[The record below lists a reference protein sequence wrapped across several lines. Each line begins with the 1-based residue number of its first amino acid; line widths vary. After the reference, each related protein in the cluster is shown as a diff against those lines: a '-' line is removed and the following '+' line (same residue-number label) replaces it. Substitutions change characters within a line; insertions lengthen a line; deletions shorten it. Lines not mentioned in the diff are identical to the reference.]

1 MTMTDG
7 QMLPWTA
14 LSQTV
19 EKTTVLEFPT
29 LVRRMQMLMDSQKKK
44 ANVTDVEAMLDAL
57 KYGTQ
62 SLQ

>member
-1 MTMTDG
+1 MAQIMTMTDG

-29 LVRRMQMLMDSQKKK
+29 LVRRMQMLMDRGIG
-44 ANVTDVEAMLDAL
+44 VTRMLTMMELMAV
-57 KYGTQ
+57 
-62 SLQ
+62 